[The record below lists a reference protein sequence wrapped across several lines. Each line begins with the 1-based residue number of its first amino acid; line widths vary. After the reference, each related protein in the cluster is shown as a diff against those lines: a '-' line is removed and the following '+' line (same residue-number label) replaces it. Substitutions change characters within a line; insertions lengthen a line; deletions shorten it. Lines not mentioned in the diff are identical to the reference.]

1 MGNEAE
7 KREEIQNNIYK
18 TYNTYQHDCKTAE
31 ELIKKIDDG
40 RTDKIKEY
48 IEDKD
53 FNEYY
58 NKEKNKVVK
67 DFKYNKHMELFYQ
80 FLNERNTPK
89 VEYIYRS
96 VESEESKRIRKEKEI
111 EEQNRLAASEEL
123 PKFLDIVK
131 KNFISKLDDKIL
143 KIKEKIEKEL
153 NNYSPSNLK
162 IFFQKLAENE
172 NLEIKLIEYVKLES
186 EKILLIFYK
195 NSTHFNIL
203 LLGKT
208 GIGKS
213 TLINGIFN
221 FKENEGAKTGEGK
234 PITTEYDEYTSE
246 NRKGLRL
253 IDSKGIEMGDYN
265 INTVFNSA
273 KHLIETK
280 AREGDPDKLINCIWY
295 CFKSSSLRFEP
306 VEKEILSLLMNQYD
320 DNKLPIIIVITQN
333 FDDNDTEKMRDYI
346 EKEFQYLNK
355 EIIIMPVVA
364 KKKIM
369 NRKNNEFI
377 IEKDGI
383 EELIKISFEKSQK
396 AVLPAVAK
404 SIKEKIIQAFEEST
418 ENKKNK
424 LKHNLKRNVQKIL
437 NGIKEDDKFE
447 KSISKLSIIVK
458 KTLNIF
464 FGIGINNEEED
475 ENVENENN
483 QNQENVEQNE
493 EEEKENLENGENI
506 ENKDN
511 IENQDIQEDEEVKED
526 EEKIDNEEN
535 VENNI
540 NKVEEINNNEQQNEN
555 QEINPEKENQEKE
568 ENNNEKIEDEYNIE
582 MEGISEK
589 SKKEINLFLDDL
601 CKWSIG
607 RLNDIISDL
616 IKENSE
622 ELTILLFNEQ
632 EKVKKDKNVE
642 RKLSN
647 EKSINDYQNESEHD
661 LKPLIMKKVY
671 FLAIK
676 NIFNIISQ
684 NSVKVSEDIM
694 KEQFNKIVPE
704 LRNYISDDKLK
715 KISEEILE
723 EIIKNNY

>member
-1 MGNEAE
+1 MGNDAE
-7 KREEIQNNIYK
+7 KREEIQKNIYE
-18 TYNTYQHDCKTAE
+18 TYNTCQQDCKTAE
-31 ELIKKIDDG
+31 ELIKKINDG

-53 FNEYY
+53 FNAYY

-213 TLINGIFN
+213 TLINGIFD

-280 AREGDPDKLINCIWY
+280 AREGDPDKLIHCIWY
-295 CFKSSSLRFEP
+295 CFKSSGLRFEP

-364 KKKIM
+364 KKK
-369 NRKNNEFI
+369 NYE
-377 IEKDGI
+377 
-383 EELIKISFEKSQK
+383 QK
-396 AVLPAVAK
+396 K
-404 SIKEKIIQAFEEST
+404 
-418 ENKKNK
+418 
-424 LKHNLKRNVQKIL
+424 
-437 NGIKEDDKFE
+437 
-447 KSISKLSIIVK
+447 
-458 KTLNIF
+458 
-464 FGIGINNEEED
+464 
-475 ENVENENN
+475 
-483 QNQENVEQNE
+483 
-493 EEEKENLENGENI
+493 
-506 ENKDN
+506 
-511 IENQDIQEDEEVKED
+511 
-526 EEKIDNEEN
+526 
-535 VENNI
+535 
-540 NKVEEINNNEQQNEN
+540 
-555 QEINPEKENQEKE
+555 
-568 ENNNEKIEDEYNIE
+568 
-582 MEGISEK
+582 
-589 SKKEINLFLDDL
+589 
-601 CKWSIG
+601 
-607 RLNDIISDL
+607 
-616 IKENSE
+616 
-622 ELTILLFNEQ
+622 
-632 EKVKKDKNVE
+632 
-642 RKLSN
+642 
-647 EKSINDYQNESEHD
+647 
-661 LKPLIMKKVY
+661 
-671 FLAIK
+671 
-676 NIFNIISQ
+676 
-684 NSVKVSEDIM
+684 
-694 KEQFNKIVPE
+694 
-704 LRNYISDDKLK
+704 
-715 KISEEILE
+715 
-723 EIIKNNY
+723 